1 MAPAPDTCKK
11 PHAVFVPFPA
21 QSHITASLKLAKL
34 LHHRGFHITFV
45 NTEFNHNRLLKSK
58 GSTFLENLPDFRF
71 ETFPDGLPPSDADA
85 TQSVPALCESMPR
98 KQFGPVSRAP
108 CEAQ

>member
-1 MAPAPDTCKK
+1 MAPAPETCNK

-45 NTEFNHNRLLKSK
+45 NHNRLHKSK
-58 GSTFLENLPDFRF
+58 ASTFLENLPHFCF

-98 KQFGPVSRAP
+98 NSFVFRTSKF
-108 CEAQ
+108 